1 MKKVTGEEK
10 EERMKIMNRFETVM
24 KLICWIAAVILAW
37 MHVSIVAVIALALVG
52 TFGSEVDLSA
62 K

>member
-1 MKKVTGEEK
+1 MKK
-10 EERMKIMNRFETVM
+10 MKMMNRLETVM
-24 KLICWIAAVILAW
+24 KLICWIAAVTLAW

>member
-1 MKKVTGEEK
+1 MK
-10 EERMKIMNRFETVM
+10 MMNRFETVM
-24 KLICWIAAVILAW
+24 KLICWIVAVTLAL

>member
-1 MKKVTGEEK
+1 
-10 EERMKIMNRFETVM
+10 MNRFEAIM
-24 KLICWIAAVILAW
+24 KLTCWIAAVALAW

-52 TFGSEVDLSA
+52 TFGSEVDLGA